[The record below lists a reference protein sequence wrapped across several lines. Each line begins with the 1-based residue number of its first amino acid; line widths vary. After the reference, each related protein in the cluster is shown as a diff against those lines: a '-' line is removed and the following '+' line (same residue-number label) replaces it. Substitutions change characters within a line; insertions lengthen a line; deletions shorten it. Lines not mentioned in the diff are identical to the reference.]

1 MRRHATLVLTCILW
15 AIPATLSL
23 AQNPDPNGLA
33 QSPAQTELAPTSG
46 ADAVS
51 TPVAQAS
58 TLTARS
64 TLVLVPALV
73 RNKAHALVFTL
84 KANDFAL
91 TDDGVPQKLTLE
103 QDTGGE
109 PLALVVDIEGGGA
122 GADELDK
129 YRALAPMLG
138 AIVGGVPHKVAVVGF
153 DSSPVLVQDFT
164 PDNDLATHAINAL
177 IADDSGDKG
186 AAILDSL
193 GFSLDLLRKQPS
205 EVRRAILLV
214 SETNDHG
221 SKLRLDEALREIS
234 DTNTAIYSIGFS
246 SGMNELKNGSANA
259 LGSSTPGPAH
269 GCMSRDPND
278 PNVNLKQSPAEQAY
292 GCLELLAPPLA
303 LAKAAVIAIFEG
315 LQKNIPETV
324 ARLTGGEYFKLG
336 SEKNLEHDLAIISNH
351 IPNRYILSFQPQSPH
366 TGLHAITL
374 RLPNYANLAVTAR
387 GSYWADSVEPPA
399 NPPLA
404 PK

>member
-1 MRRHATLVLTCILW
+1 MRSHAALVLTCILC
-15 AIPATLSL
+15 AIPATPS
-23 AQNPDPNGLA
+23 DA
-33 QSPAQTELAPTSG
+33 QSPAQAESAPTQ
-46 ADAVS
+46 ALDA
-51 TPVAQAS
+51 AQAS
-58 TLTARS
+58 TLTTRS

-73 RNKAHALVFTL
+73 RNKARQLVFTL
-84 KANDFAL
+84 KAGDFVL

-122 GADELDK
+122 GVDELDK
-129 YRALAPMLG
+129 YSALAPMLSS
-138 AIVGGVPHKVAVVGF
+138 IVGGVPHKIAIVGF
-153 DSSPVLVQDFT
+153 DSSPVLVEDFT
-164 PDNDLATHAINAL
+164 PDNDRAAHAINAL
-177 IADDSGDKG
+177 IADDSGDNG

-205 EVRRAILLV
+205 EYRRAILLV

-246 SGMNELKNGSANA
+246 SGMDELKNGSANA

-278 PNVNLKQSPAEQAY
+278 PNVNLKESPAEQAY

-336 SEKNLEHDLAIISNH
+336 SEKNLERDLATISNH

-366 TGLHAITL
+366 PGLHAITL

-387 GSYWADSVEPPA
+387 GSYWADSVESPA
-399 NPPLA
+399 NPTPA